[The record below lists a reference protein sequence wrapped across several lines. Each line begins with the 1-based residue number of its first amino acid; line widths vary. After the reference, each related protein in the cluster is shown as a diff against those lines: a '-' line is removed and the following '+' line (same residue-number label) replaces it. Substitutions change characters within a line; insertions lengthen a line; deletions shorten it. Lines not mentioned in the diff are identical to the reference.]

1 MSCPGCGK
9 SIGFPAVLGTWH
21 DHITGRLLVVY
32 AVCRQCMDMLEK
44 ATPEER
50 GTFTRKC
57 EKATGNGRLN

>member
-9 SIGFPAVLGTWH
+9 PVSFPAVLGAWH

-32 AVCRQCMDMLEK
+32 AVCKECMDMLEK

-50 GTFTRKC
+50 AAFTRVC
-57 EKATGNGRLN
+57 ERATGNDRLH